1 MGGGRGTKP
10 PGNCR
15 DTECEL
21 AKIIPAHLHT
31 CMYVITV
38 VELILWPCVLLAGSF
53 P

>member
-21 AKIIPAHLHT
+21 AKYLRIYIHNV
-31 CMYVITV
+31 YVITV
-38 VELILWPCVLLAGSF
+38 VELILWPCVLLTGSF